1 MNKIKITTVR
11 FPIELYERLS
21 AIALKQG
28 DRSIHSCIL
37 QAVGWWVAQQ
47 ENEEGEESGG
57 EV

>member
-47 ENEEGEESGG
+47 ENEEGEERGG